1 MKRSLFFQLLL
12 LFGAIVY
19 AQSDTCSLSL
29 KLIKPDGRVNE
40 SAYFEVTFSN
50 NSDLTFVITL
60 PSDASRGPCTNSKS
74 FLIPE
79 VVMKNGEVERGN
91 PQGFFYFVYKGE
103 GWLEIPPGESYV
115 LRLPISIAND
125 GYTGI
130 LGLKQVNVSKVRVI
144 LDELFMGAMK
154 GMTSKSIRKTLY
166 SNWVDVSNEDFSSV
180 LHP

>member
-29 KLIKPDGRVNE
+29 KLIKPDGIVNE

-50 NSDLTFVITL
+50 NSDLTFVITR
-60 PSDASRGPCTNSKS
+60 PSDASRGLGMNSKS